1 MAGQNNSVRKRE
13 REFKKRE
20 RERRKREK
28 AAEKRA
34 RRQGLENSAA
44 GPGADAAPLA

>member
-34 RRQGLENSAA
+34 RRQGTENSADA
-44 GPGADAAPLA
+44 PGVDGVPLA